1 MNSFLS
7 KLLIKYRVD
16 IINKNTLEKASSFHM
31 KSIYVFGVGLILFF
45 ISFLLSLLILF
56 YTPIGNK
63 VFDYSKKNEINELFL
78 TVDSLENIVNLHLDF
93 TNNLKLI
100 LNEQEGV
107 GGADDIGVVFS
118 IDDIKMMN
126 KNSDSLL
133 VDYIRGLDDASVT
146 KYNKNILN
154 KLKISEP
161 TKGIVTSDF
170 DTSTNH
176 FGVDVAAEEN
186 SDVFSVLDGVVLF
199 SGYSKKLGNFL
210 ILQHKNSF
218 TSIYLH
224 NAQLFKKRGDLVY
237 SGERIA
243 LVGNTG
249 ELSSAPHLHF
259 ELWSGGVPID
269 PKKYLQFN

>member
-1 MNSFLS
+1 MSSFLS

-16 IINKNTLEKASSFHM
+16 IINKNTLEKASSFHV
-31 KSIYVFGVGLILFF
+31 KRIYIFGVGFILFF

-56 YTPIGNK
+56 YSPIGNK
-63 VFDYSKKNEINELFL
+63 LFDYSKKNEINDLFL

-93 TNNLKLI
+93 TNNLSFI
-100 LNEQEGV
+100 LNEQD
-107 GGADDIGVVFS
+107 GAGKEDDVGVVFS
-118 IDDIKMMN
+118 IEDIKSMS
-126 KNSDSLL
+126 KKRDSLL
-133 VDYIRGLDDASVT
+133 VDYIKGLDNASIT
-146 KYNKNILN
+146 KYNKSILN
-154 KLKISEP
+154 KLKVSEP

-176 FGVDVAAEEN
+176 FGVDIAAEEN

-210 ILQHKNSF
+210 ILQHKHRF

-224 NAQLFKKRGDLVY
+224 NAQLFKKRGDLVS

-259 ELWSGGVPID
+259 ELWSGGAPID

>member
-16 IINKNTLEKASSFHM
+16 IINQNTLEKTSSFQV
-31 KSIYVFGVGLILFF
+31 KRVYFFGVGFVLFF

-63 VFDYSKKNEINELFL
+63 IFDYSKKTEINDLFL

-93 TNNLKLI
+93 TDNLRLI

-107 GGADDIGVVFS
+107 GKADDIGVVFS
-118 IDDIKMMN
+118 IDDIKLMN
-126 KNSDSLL
+126 KKSDSLL

-170 DTSTNH
+170 DISTNH
-176 FGVDVAAEEN
+176 FGVDIAAEEN

-210 ILQHKNSF
+210 ILQHKHQF
-218 TSIYLH
+218 TSVYLH
-224 NAQLFKKRGDLVY
+224 NAELFKKRGDLVS
-237 SGERIA
+237 SGERVA
-243 LVGNTG
+243 LIGNTG

>member
-16 IINKNTLEKASSFHM
+16 IINKNTLEKTGSFHV
-31 KSIYVFGVGLILFF
+31 KRVYVFGVGFILFF

-63 VFDYSKKNEINELFL
+63 IFDYSKKNKINDLFL

-100 LNEQEGV
+100 LNEQDGI
-107 GGADDIGVVFS
+107 GKSDDVGVVFS
-118 IDDIKMMN
+118 IDDIKLMN
-126 KNSDSLL
+126 QKSDSLL
-133 VDYIRGLDDASVT
+133 VDYIRGLDDASIT

-176 FGVDVAAEEN
+176 FGVDIAAEEN

-210 ILQHKNSF
+210 ILQHKHRF

-224 NAQLFKKRGDLVY
+224 NAELFKKRGDLVS

-243 LVGNTG
+243 LIGNTG

-259 ELWSGGVPID
+259 ELWSSGVPID
-269 PKKYLQFN
+269 PEKYLQFN

>member
-1 MNSFLS
+1 MKSFLA

-16 IINKNTLEKASSFHM
+16 IINKNTLEKATSFYM
-31 KSIYVFGVGLILFF
+31 KKIYFFVVGFILFF
-45 ISFLLSLLILF
+45 ISFLLSLVILF
-56 YTPIGNK
+56 YTPMGNK
-63 VFDYSKKNEINELFL
+63 VYDYSKKNEINDLFL

-93 TNNLKLI
+93 SNNLRLI
-100 LNEQEGV
+100 LNEQKEPLEAG
-107 GGADDIGVVFS
+107 DDGVVFS
-118 IDDIKMMN
+118 IDDIKSMN
-126 KNSDSLL
+126 KNRDSLL
-133 VDYIRGLDDASVT
+133 VDYIKGLDEVSIT

-161 TKGIVTSDF
+161 TKGIVTSNF

-186 SDVFSVLDGVVLF
+186 SEVFSVLDGVVLF

-210 ILQHKNSF
+210 ILQHDHRFS
-218 TSIYLH
+218 SIYLH

-237 SGERIA
+237 SGEKIA
-243 LVGNTG
+243 LVGSTG

>member
-16 IINKNTLEKASSFHM
+16 IINKNTLEKASSFHV
-31 KSIYVFGVGLILFF
+31 KRIYIFGVGFILFF

-56 YTPIGNK
+56 YSPIGNK
-63 VFDYSKKNEINELFL
+63 IFDYSKKNEINDLFL

-93 TNNLKLI
+93 TNNLRFI
-100 LNEQEGV
+100 LNEQERAGKANDV
-107 GGADDIGVVFS
+107 GVVFS
-118 IDDIKMMN
+118 VDELKLMN
-126 KNSDSLL
+126 KKNDSLL
-133 VDYIRGLDDASVT
+133 VDYIRGLDDASIT

-154 KLKISEP
+154 KLKVSEP

-170 DTSTNH
+170 NTSTNH
-176 FGVDVAAEEN
+176 FGVDIAAEEN

-199 SGYSKKLGNFL
+199 SGYSEKLGNFL
-210 ILQHKNSF
+210 ILQHEHRF

-224 NAQLFKKRGDLVY
+224 NAQLFKKRGDLVS